1 MTYAITGAITN
12 WNEYNTMILYLPS
25 YPTLASGLFE
35 YQSNAIRMA
44 NYPVYFAGLII
55 SMIPTLILFGIFSD
69 KVMTSLS
76 FGGLKG

>member
-1 MTYAITGAITN
+1 
-12 WNEYNTMILYLPS
+12 
-25 YPTLASGLFE
+25 
-35 YQSNAIRMA
+35 MA